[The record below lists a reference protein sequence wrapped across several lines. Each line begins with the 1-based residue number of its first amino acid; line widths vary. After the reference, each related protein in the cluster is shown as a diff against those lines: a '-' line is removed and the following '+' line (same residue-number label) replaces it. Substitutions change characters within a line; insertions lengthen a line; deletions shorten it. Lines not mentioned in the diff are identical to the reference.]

1 VILMNLTE
9 VKFWDDY
16 WSKCPLPSVVDQD
29 FSFDRC
35 LSVELKKQLTG
46 IEGEAFE
53 VGCAPGKWLA
63 FTAKELSLGANGIEY
78 SEAGMRATLDNLKLL
93 RLPSGNIL
101 TGDFFKQ
108 TPNTQFDV
116 VMSFG
121 FIEHFENVEEVVDMH
136 LAWLKPGGLLVLGV
150 PNFCGIYYFLQRVL
164 DKSIIDKHN
173 LTIMNLDFFR
183 KLAEKFK
190 LNTTFLGYI
199 GSFEPSLPIARHKYG
214 NPLQFLVKSL
224 LWLAVRIRRFRAL
237 DRFNNRFVS
246 SYILAVYKK

>member
-1 VILMNLTE
+1 MKLTE
-9 VKFWDDY
+9 VEFWNNY
-16 WSKCPLPSVVDQD
+16 WGNIQLPSQVDMD
-29 FSFDRC
+29 FPFDRC
-35 LSVELKKQLTG
+35 LAIELKKQLHG
-46 IEGEAFE
+46 VSGDLFE
-53 VGCAPGKWLA
+53 IGCAPGKWLA
-63 FTAKELSLGANGIEY
+63 HLSIECNLRPNGIEY
-78 SEAGMRATLDNLKLL
+78 SEPGMRATVNNLKVLNI
-93 RLPSGNIL
+93 PSGIIIA
-101 TGDFFKQ
+101 GDFFSQ
-108 TPNTQFDV
+108 NPTPQFDV
-116 VMSFG
+116 VMSLG
-121 FIEHFENVEEVVDMH
+121 FIEHFDNAVDVVAQH

-164 DKSIIDKHN
+164 DRSILDKHN
-173 LTIMNLDFFR
+173 LKIMNLDFFR
-183 KLAEKFK
+183 KLAEQFR